1 MVLRPDEVVRYV
13 MTGTPPVLTTIGP
26 LISAGAVLLS
36 ASVAGVIALKNI
48 TTQRGIARRRATLD
62 LISGKQW
69 DNDYIR
75 ARKEFNALR
84 ESSNGLEFWAAAE
97 HSGTPQL
104 ETIRLILNDYELI
117 AIGISEDI
125 IDETLYKRWF
135 ESTLIR
141 DFDAAFAT
149 IDTLRRR
156 TKIDG
161 LYVEFEAL
169 ARRWKTRKEQEPP
182 PARPRFWRIV
192 GGEWRDV
199 PKSRPG
205 SGGGPA

>member
-1 MVLRPDEVVRYV
+1 M
-13 MTGTPPVLTTIGP
+13 G
-26 LISAGAVLLS
+26 
-36 ASVAGVIALKNI
+36 
-48 TTQRGIARRRATLD
+48 QRLYPCAKGIQRA
-62 LISGKQW
+62 
-69 DNDYIR
+69 
-75 ARKEFNALR
+75 A

-169 ARRWKTRKEQEPP
+169 ARRWKTRKSRSHPCTTQVL
-182 PARPRFWRIV
+182 AHC